1 MRRTTTALAL
11 TLSLVAGACGPGSE
25 GSGDVLTPDTT
36 SVAGEYTGRSYA
48 GTTPAPEFPDGLEWL
63 NVSGPLSLAALRGK
77 VVLLDFWTYGCINC
91 IHIIPD
97 LERLESEYSD
107 ELVVIGVHSAK
118 FTNEGDTD
126 NIRNVI
132 ARYGLEH
139 PVVNDRDFAVWDRW
153 GVNAWPTVVL
163 VDPAGNI
170 VGGHSGE
177 GIYPIFQ
184 PAIDALVEEFDLR
197 GTLDRTPLELAVP
210 PARPTVLSFPGKVH
224 SDPSGETLFVADTNH
239 HRILVVDAATG
250 RVSDVAGSGA
260 PGYGDGGFDEAR
272 FDQPQGMALSSDGA
286 TLYVADLGN
295 HAVRAL
301 DLNDRTV
308 TTLAGTGEQSPVY
321 PPRAGD
327 AAAVVLSSP
336 WDLLLVG
343 DTLFVAMAGSHQLWG
358 IDLVSRK
365 AAAVA
370 GSGREGVGEGAA
382 LEVAL
387 AQPSGLAADPDGNV
401 YWADSESS
409 SIRVLHPD
417 GTVSHLAGSDDGL
430 FDFGLRDGPGDEAKF
445 QHPLGVAYADGRLFV
460 ADTYNSVIRAVD
472 LATGDV
478 TTFSGRGAGWSDGA
492 APQFYEPGGLAF
504 AGGRLFVADTN
515 NHSIRVL
522 DPVSGA
528 ATTLVLYGIEEYRA
542 PVAATEAILLDP
554 VVAAPGDHRLEISVR
569 LPEGYVL
576 NDLAPLHIGWSG
588 EVASGE
594 FSAVA
599 PDSPI
604 TVTLSGLTGGNV
616 VVRVDLTIYYCT
628 ANAKEL
634 CLIDQAAY
642 EVPLMIAA
650 GGVGGSGLEHTVVV
664 EG

>member
-11 TLSLVAGACGPGSE
+11 TLSLLAVSCASETGEDGA
-25 GSGDVLTPDTT
+25 VLTPDATAP
-36 SVAGEYTGRSYA
+36 AGEYTGRSYA
-48 GTTPAPEFPDGLEWL
+48 GTTAAPEFPDGLEWL

-97 LERLESEYSD
+97 LERLEAEYPD

-163 VDPAGNI
+163 IDPAGNI

-184 PAIDALVEEFDLR
+184 PVIDALVEEFDFR

-210 PARPTVLSFPGKVH
+210 AARQTVLSFPGKVH

-250 RVSDVAGSGA
+250 RVTDVAGSGA
-260 PGYGDGGFDEAR
+260 PGYAEGGFDEAR
-272 FDQPQGMALSSDGA
+272 FDQPQGMALSADGSI
-286 TLYVADLGN
+286 LYVADLGN

-301 DLNDRTV
+301 DLDERTV

-327 AAAVVLSSP
+327 TSAVVLSSP

-343 DTLFVAMAGSHQLWG
+343 DVLHVAMAGSHQLWG
-358 IDLVSRK
+358 IDLASGE
-365 AAAVA
+365 AVALA

-387 AQPSGLAADPDGNV
+387 AQPSGLAADPAGNV
-401 YWADSESS
+401 YWADAESS

-417 GTVSHLAGSDDGL
+417 GTVSLLAGSADGL
-430 FDFGLRDGPGDEAKF
+430 FDFGLRDGSGDDVRF
-445 QHPLGVAYADGRLFV
+445 QHPLGVAFADGRLFV
-460 ADTYNSVIRAVD
+460 A
-472 LATGDV
+472 
-478 TTFSGRGAGWSDGA
+478 
-492 APQFYEPGGLAF
+492 
-504 AGGRLFVADTN
+504 
-515 NHSIRVL
+515 
-522 DPVSGA
+522 
-528 ATTLVLYGIEEYRA
+528 
-542 PVAATEAILLDP
+542 
-554 VVAAPGDHRLEISVR
+554 
-569 LPEGYVL
+569 
-576 NDLAPLHIGWSG
+576 
-588 EVASGE
+588 
-594 FSAVA
+594 
-599 PDSPI
+599 
-604 TVTLSGLTGGNV
+604 
-616 VVRVDLTIYYCT
+616 
-628 ANAKEL
+628 
-634 CLIDQAAY
+634 
-642 EVPLMIAA
+642 
-650 GGVGGSGLEHTVVV
+650 
-664 EG
+664 